1 MLLRTRLNISS
12 KLMDC
17 TAGPVF
23 TSGSSRTILPVRQSA
38 ENESLRSCR
47 TGKCPGS
54 IYLYG
59 VPSNSSGDFTESHD
73 TRKPKRAARGS
84 EVFFSEVAPAPKT
97 RRNSNEKKNRSE
109 SLLLPASLNAQCKY
123 HLTFHANARVKNE
136 NWAQYACEEC
146 GNAVE

>member
-84 EVFFSEVAPAPKT
+84 EVFFRSRASPKNSQKQQRKKKPLRVTFAPGLAKCPMQI
-97 RRNSNEKKNRSE
+97 SSYF
-109 SLLLPASLNAQCKY
+109 PCKC
-123 HLTFHANARVKNE
+123 K
-136 NWAQYACEEC
+136 
-146 GNAVE
+146 G